1 MEQWSETDTVR
12 TLRCSGKEYPRGRR
26 ETERGDM
33 RPGKV
38 ITEETFPVGI
48 FQHLQP
54 LFEDV
59 IVRTLRLPVNPIEKP
74 ELQREFP

>member
-1 MEQWSETDTVR
+1 
-12 TLRCSGKEYPRGRR
+12 
-26 ETERGDM
+26 M

-59 IVRTLRLPVNPIEKP
+59 IVRTLRLPVNLIEKP